1 MTLCLRPA
9 AKEDSAAIARLFL
22 ISSDGLAEYIW
33 SRQAAAG
40 EAVADVGA
48 RRYAREGVAFSF
60 ENCIIA
66 EEDGAVAGMVHSFP
80 MEEDS
85 DAEAESDPVLRPYNE
100 LEDPGSLYVSGVALF
115 PGFRGGGIGTRLMAA
130 ATERARS
137 LGLSR
142 LSLICFEKNAGAMRL
157 YSRLGFEELARRP
170 IVPHPTL
177 HYAEG
182 DAVLLACGVA

>member
-9 AKEDSAAIARLFL
+9 GKEDSAAIARLFL

-33 SRQAAAG
+33 SRQAEAG

-80 MEEDS
+80 MEENP
-85 DAEAESDPVLRPYNE
+85 DAEAESDPVLRPYSE

-115 PGFRGGGIGTRLMAA
+115 AEFRGRGIGTRLMAA

-137 LGLSR
+137 LDLSR
-142 LSLICFEKNAGAMRL
+142 LSLICFEKNSGAMRL

-177 HYAEG
+177 DYVEG
-182 DAVLLACGVA
+182 DAVLLACGVG